1 MLLGTG
7 NWDERVYLFKINQLH
22 LSLLLEEWKGH
33 MSRPNDH
40 YLSRIATG
48 DSRTRPASGNREYE
62 TNRSSRSGVRTRQ
75 TMVTRLRISM
85 RPFRARIH
93 LRRRWGRVTLI
104 LSHVMALRLVGRVG
118 GRIGRAGS
126 RDWGIYRNVCVRL
139 HVVGVRAMV
148 IELTIAATEGGV
160 HRRTCCLNHT
170 CRAAGLCVRRV
181 MVLRRAT

>member
-1 MLLGTG
+1 MRLHRHVCVQMVQCTISLFTPIPSTFVHTLNFFVTATWALMLLGTG

-33 MSRPNDH
+33 MSRPNEH

-126 RDWGIYRNVCVRL
+126 RD
-139 HVVGVRAMV
+139 
-148 IELTIAATEGGV
+148 
-160 HRRTCCLNHT
+160 
-170 CRAAGLCVRRV
+170 
-181 MVLRRAT
+181 